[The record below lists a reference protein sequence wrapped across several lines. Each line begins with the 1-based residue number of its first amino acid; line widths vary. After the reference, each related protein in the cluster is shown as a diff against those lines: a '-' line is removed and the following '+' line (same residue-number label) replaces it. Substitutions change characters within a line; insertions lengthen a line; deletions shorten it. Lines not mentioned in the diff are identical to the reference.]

1 MHINSIYGSGDFCHR
16 KQKICVIYVNER
28 LKEYLRLGRLFNA
41 EILSLI
47 LVLSYVLSAKL
58 YGIQTDIR
66 ILIALFFGGIFAHI
80 WGGYNNDRMDLSIDK
95 NATYCAHKPLVSGS
109 ISIKSAKI
117 IEYSALVTFVGIII
131 FSLYLS
137 RPAFFSLSTLY
148 VCFYLLG
155 AVALAAFYNRF
166 NKSNMF
172 INITGQMYATFVVL
186 IGMSLVVNFDKIVF
200 FSSLVMGLNGIYLNI
215 IEADLKDI
223 EGDIVNVPKALG
235 VRFEGEKALHIF
247 KFYLVNE
254 GIKIVMFLLVLVVLL
269 LEKASIY
276 YIGIACI
283 LFVINYFVRI
293 SMFKHLS
300 PDREKM
306 KRHIAVQE
314 LTSILL
320 ISTMYM
326 IIHPLLP
333 VLIVVFV
340 ALWLVLWNKFLWGT
354 YLRPQV

>member
-1 MHINSIYGSGDFCHR
+1 
-16 KQKICVIYVNER
+16 VVYVNER

-41 EILSLI
+41 EIMSLI
-47 LVLSYVLSAKL
+47 LVLSYALSTKL
-58 YGIQTDIR
+58 YDKQMDMR
-66 ILIALFFGGIFAHI
+66 ILVMLFVAGIFAHI
-80 WGGYNNDRMDLSIDK
+80 WGCYNNDRMDLSIDK
-95 NATYCAHKPLVSGS
+95 NAAYCSHKPLVSGS

-117 IEYSALVTFVGIII
+117 IEYSMLVIFVGIIF

-137 RPAFFSLSTLY
+137 RLSFFSISTLY

-155 AVALAAFYNRF
+155 AVVLAASYNRF

-172 INITGQMYATFVVL
+172 INITGQMYASFVVL
-186 IGMSLVVNFDKIVF
+186 IGMSIVVDFDGILFVSALVI
-200 FSSLVMGLNGIYLNI
+200 GLNGVYLNI

-235 VRFEGEKALHIF
+235 LRFQGGKASNIT
-247 KFYLVNE
+247 KFYLVNDL
-254 GIKIVMFLLVLVVLL
+254 IKIVMFLLILFVLF
-269 LEKASIY
+269 LEKVSIY
-276 YIGIACI
+276 YFGIAFI
-283 LFVINYFVRI
+283 LFFINYIVRI

-300 PDREKM
+300 ADREKM

-333 VLIVVFV
+333 ILIVVFV
-340 ALWLVLWNKFLWGT
+340 AFWLIVWNKILWGT

>member
-1 MHINSIYGSGDFCHR
+1 MS
-16 KQKICVIYVNER
+16 ER

-47 LVLSYVLSAKL
+47 LILSYALSAKL
-58 YGIQTDIR
+58 YVIPIGIR
-66 ILIALFFGGIFAHI
+66 ILIMLFVGGIFAHI

-95 NATYCAHKPLVSGS
+95 NAKYCLHKPLVSGS
-109 ISIKSAKI
+109 ILIKSAKI
-117 IEYSALVTFVGIII
+117 IEYSTLVIFLVIIL

-137 RPAFFSLSTLY
+137 RSSFFSISTLY
-148 VCFYLLG
+148 ACFYLVG
-155 AVALAAFYNRF
+155 AISLAAFYNRL

-172 INITGQMYATFVVL
+172 INIIGQMYASFVVL
-186 IGMSLVVNFDKIVF
+186 IGMSMVVDFDFIVF
-200 FSSLVMGLNGIYLNI
+200 ISALVIGLNGVYLNI

-235 VRFEGEKALHIF
+235 VIFQDGKVLHKA

-254 GIKIVMFLLVLVVLL
+254 VIKIVMFLL
-269 LEKASIY
+269 
-276 YIGIACI
+276 I
-283 LFVINYFVRI
+283 LFVLFLENVNIYYFLAAFVLFFINYFVRI
-293 SMFKHLS
+293 SMFRNLS

-306 KRHIAVQE
+306 KHHIAVQE

-333 VLIVVFV
+333 ILIVVFV
-340 ALWLVLWNKFLWGT
+340 AFWLIIWNKILWGT
-354 YLRPQV
+354 YVRPQV